1 MSLKFRSL
9 LVVTYGRSGSTLL
22 QGVLNA
28 IPGCVIRGENHNFC
42 HGLYLTW
49 QALSRTERHCQS
61 LGLQVTQRVEDPWYG
76 AHLLSAD
83 RFLGVARNFV
93 EQQLMGDGLAE
104 RPACLGFKEIRYLDI
119 ELSKPVPQEDY
130 AQRLQG
136 YLRFLG
142 KIMPQLG
149 IIFLTRSHDQVSRS
163 GWWKN
168 QPPELIRHHLEAF
181 ERVTQG
187 FQAEGIGT
195 FRLDYGD
202 LLANGPAMQSLF
214 AFLGAKYVHE
224 DVAAV
229 LGREHSFSLP
239 ASATTKMGMSPPA
252 ASPSWRA
259 EVVQSPRGFVSVILD
274 KPQPSPGNADHCSW
288 NGVVVSDAMPQDVRL
303 SLTLPGGQSLAAEW
317 GRASPKVADRFPD
330 RPWAKTARYRL
341 PVFRLLPGEAAELM
355 AHDREGDVLLARL
368 ERKS

>member
-49 QALSRTERHCQS
+49 QALSRTERHCQEQ
-61 LGLQVTQRVEDPWYG
+61 GLQATQRVEDPWYG

-93 EQQLMGDGLAE
+93 EQQLMGDDLAE

-214 AFLGAKYVHE
+214 AFLGAKYVRE

-229 LGREHSFSLP
+229 LGREHSFFLACVGDHEEEHESARCATFLAGRGGAGATRFRQRDSGQTSAQPRQRRPLFMEWRGGVRRDAPGCSAQPDPAGRPITGGRMGPCIAQGGGSLSGP
-239 ASATTKMGMSPPA
+239 AMGED
-252 ASPSWRA
+252 RA
-259 EVVQSPRGFVSVILD
+259 LPV
-274 KPQPSPGNADHCSW
+274 A
-288 NGVVVSDAMPQDVRL
+288 RL
-303 SLTLPGGQSLAAEW
+303 SSFAW
-317 GRASPKVADRFPD
+317 
-330 RPWAKTARYRL
+330 
-341 PVFRLLPGEAAELM
+341 
-355 AHDREGDVLLARL
+355 
-368 ERKS
+368 